1 MDLLIIIKWLTNYEG
16 REHGAPSI
24 INTMI
29 NMGLNGGKIEG
40 LPLIGTLNQN

>member
-1 MDLLIIIKWLTNYEG
+1 MDILIVIKWLTNYETV
-16 REHGAPSI
+16 EYKAPSI

-40 LPLIGTLNQN
+40 